1 MKPPRILPAA
11 LLASAFIA
19 PAAQAVDWSGYF
31 RGGPAATDVKGTS
44 RQCYGLHSDD
54 GKVVGLKYRL
64 GNECDFYGEF
74 QLAQAMKAEGVDYNA
89 VLMTNFFSP
98 ATDTNKSSNP
108 SDNFG
113 VEQAYVEMKGV
124 DFAPSVLFWAGKRRD
139 RDDVHIVDTF
149 FTNMSGVGAGVE
161 GIDAGSGMKVGFAAY
176 KTDSNNASDGNARF
190 HAQLNDIP
198 INPGGKGRVIL
209 SYSHADSAGG
219 VKGEQGWGVT
229 FEHVQENFLGLG
241 GGNHIWV
248 QYANGSLDLNQ
259 GFGNATDSSSIE
271 SYRFVDSPTWQV
283 GAFGG
288 QAIALYQHDSAG
300 TTATTTAGSR
310 DEYTIG
316 GRGSY
321 AISKNLKFLCEIGY
335 SQINP
340 AHQSS
345 ENLTKITIAPALSTG
360 PDFWKRPEIRLYATW
375 ASFNSAAAN
384 DPANGLPAGKTD
396 GFSYGAQVEI
406 WF

>member
-1 MKPPRILPAA
+1 MNHEEISMKPPRILPAA
-11 LLASAFIA
+11 LFASAFIA
-19 PAAQAVDWSGYF
+19 PAAQAVDWSGYM
-31 RGGPAATDVKGTS
+31 RGGPAATTVNGTS
-44 RQCYGLHSDD
+44 RQCYGLASP
-54 GKVVGLKYRL
+54 GLKYRL

-89 VLMTNFFSP
+89 VLMTNFYSP
-98 ATDTNKSSNP
+98 ATETNKSSNP

-113 VEQAYVEMKGV
+113 VEQAYVEMKGI
-124 DFAPSVLFWAGKRRD
+124 DFAPGVLFWAGKRRD

-161 GIDAGSGMKVGFAAY
+161 GIDVGSGMKMGFAYY
-176 KTDSNNASDGNARF
+176 KTDNGNVSDGNNRL

-219 VKGEQGWGVT
+219 IKGQQGFGVT

-241 GGNHIWV
+241 GGNHVWA
-248 QYANGSLDLNQ
+248 QYANGSMNINQ
-259 GFGNATDSSSIE
+259 GFGDPTAPSATE
-271 SYRFVDSPTWQV
+271 SYRFVESPTWQV

-288 QAIALYQHDSAG
+288 QAIAMYQHDSTSG
-300 TTATTTAGSR
+300 HSR
-310 DEYTIG
+310 DEYSIG

-321 AISKNLKFLCEIGY
+321 AFSKNLKFLTEIGY
-335 SQINP
+335 AQINP
-340 AHQSS
+340 AANPS
-345 ENLTKITIAPALSTG
+345 ENLTKITVGPALSTG
-360 PDFWKRPEIRLYATW
+360 PDFWKRPELRLYATW

-384 DPANGLPAGKTD
+384 DPANGLPAGRTD
-396 GFSYGAQVEI
+396 GFSYGAQIEI

>member
-11 LLASAFIA
+11 LIASAFVA
-19 PAAQAVDWSGYF
+19 PAAQAVDWSGYM
-31 RGGPAATDVKGTS
+31 RSGPAATTVNGES

-54 GKVVGLKYRL
+54 GKVVGTKYRL

-98 ATDTNKSSNP
+98 QTESN
-108 SDNFG
+108 DNFG

-124 DFAPSVLFWAGKRRD
+124 DFAPGVLFWAGKRRD

-161 GIDAGSGMKVGFAAY
+161 GIDVGSGMKMGFAYY
-176 KTDSNNASDGNARF
+176 KTDSANVSDGNNRL

-219 VKGEQGWGVT
+219 VEGKQGWGAT

-241 GGNHIWV
+241 GGNHVWL
-248 QYANGSLDLNQ
+248 QYANGSLNLNQ
-259 GFGNATDSSSIE
+259 GFGNATDDSDNSSWRIVE
-271 SYRFVDSPTWQV
+271 SPTWQV

-288 QAIALYQHDSAG
+288 QAIAMYQHDKISNALEN
-300 TTATTTAGSR
+300 TSR
-310 DEYTIG
+310 DEYSIG

-321 AISKNLKFLCEIGY
+321 ALSKNLKMLAEIGY

-340 AHQSS
+340 AHAPS

-360 PDFWKRPEIRLYATW
+360 PDFWKRPELRIYATW
-375 ASFNSAAAN
+375 ASFNSAAAA

-396 GFSYGAQVEI
+396 GFSYGAQIEI